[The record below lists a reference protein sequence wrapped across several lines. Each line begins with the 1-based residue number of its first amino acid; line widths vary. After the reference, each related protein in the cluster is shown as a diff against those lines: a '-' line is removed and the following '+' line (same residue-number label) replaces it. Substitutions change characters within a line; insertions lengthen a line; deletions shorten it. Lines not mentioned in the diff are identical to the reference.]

1 MAWFVAS
8 VCCVILG
15 VGVVRFWRVWMRPWK
30 DVEQLVEE
38 VTRGRA
44 PRTFLVDGNRA
55 AQRIGIALE
64 DMAIR
69 HQELAKRAGQTELNI
84 RAILGAMRDGLAVI
98 DGDGRV
104 RLWNRAVRELF
115 AIEEDRL
122 GASVLETFRDPSVVE
137 TVARTLR
144 NGEIATQRIKLREK
158 SSRGDR
164 QIDLTSLPMPKEEGA
179 APGAVALFQDITHLQ
194 QLEQMRREFVSNVSH
209 ELRTPL
215 SIFCGY
221 VETLLDEP
229 ELTRA
234 HSPRDGEACDAFALA
249 G

>member
-44 PRTFLVDGNRA
+44 PRTLLVDGNRA

-215 SIFCGY
+215 SIFRGY